1 VARAVWI
8 WRLTPGAVAALVLW
22 AAACIP
28 PLPSGDACADAGV
41 SRDAGSIAD
50 AGFVVCS
57 NTGLSGQLMDPT
69 FGNCGRVRLDV
80 GGIGNVGYDPQGL
93 GLLSD
98 GRIVVAGVGGTAT
111 DTAFLVA
118 RFLDDGT
125 LDPSFGDGGIVQLN
139 LTDAGESAE
148 AVIVE
153 PDDTVVVAGSAGA
166 PDVHLAAV
174 HLDINGGVIWGGV
187 YVLGTTNQVCNGVAR
202 TPDGGLRFGGQGWVN
217 GASPAD
223 FHVIGLHADGVV
235 DTAFGDA
242 GISISRIG
250 DWDDFGA
257 DLISDSQGRLLVAGT
272 ASVGSSFD
280 SVLVRLLPDG
290 TNDPAFNSSPVDFDG
305 GDDSCGG
312 IVIQSD
318 TKVICAGAS
327 SGRVAI
333 ARFLDDGALDPA
345 FGAAGRLILDWDGG
359 GGIYNALQLPNGE
372 LLVAGSEG
380 NQWALARLALDGQEL
395 ERAVGMDLGTGDGI
409 RRVASDA
416 QGRWVLFGGVDGDGG
431 NDIALVRLAVP
442 WPGLGQ
448 DAGSVQDAGRS
459 CPPGPVDV
467 KVGCGCTAA
476 PAAPFAAL
484 LLGLKAR
491 HRRRVRRG

>member
-1 VARAVWI
+1 
-8 WRLTPGAVAALVLW
+8 
-22 AAACIP
+22 
-28 PLPSGDACADAGV
+28 
-41 SRDAGSIAD
+41 
-50 AGFVVCS
+50 
-57 NTGLSGQLMDPT
+57 MDPS

-80 GGIGNVGYDPQGL
+80 GGITNVDYDPQGL

-111 DTAFLVA
+111 DTTFLVA

-148 AVIVE
+148 ALIVQA
-153 PDDTVVVAGSAGA
+153 DDTVVVAGSAGG
-166 PDVHLAAV
+166 PDNLHLGAA
-174 HLDINGGVIWGGV
+174 HLDINGGVIWSGV
-187 YVLGTTNQVCNGVAR
+187 YVLGSTNQVCNGLAR
-202 TPDGGLRFGGQGWVN
+202 TPDGGLRFGGQGWLN

-223 FHVIGLHADGVV
+223 FHVIGLNADGSV

-272 ASVGSSFD
+272 ALVGSSFD
-280 SVLVRLLPDG
+280 SALIRLLPDG
-290 TNDPAFNSSPVDFDG
+290 ANDPAFSSSPVDFDG
-305 GDDSCGG
+305 GDDACGG
-312 IVIQSD
+312 IVVQSD
-318 TKVICAGAS
+318 SKVICAGSS

-345 FGAAGRLILDWDGG
+345 FGVAGRLILDWDGG

-409 RRVASDA
+409 RKVVIDA
-416 QGRWVLFGGVDGDGG
+416 QDRWVLFGGVDGDGG

-442 WPGLGQ
+442 RPDAGQ
-448 DAGSVQDAGRS
+448 DAGSGLDAGANQDAGLGPCR
-459 CPPGPVDV
+459 PGPVDA

-476 PAAPFAAL
+476 SAAPFGAL
-484 LLGLKAR
+484 LLGLRAC
-491 HRRRVRRG
+491 HRRRVRRD